1 MVSFVVTRDGTK
13 AKFDITRIEVAVE
26 KALHACTGKDERI
39 SCLLKEGKSIQTLS
53 KELARSVQ
61 RSIRECSKLDRL
73 ITVELIQNLV
83 ELQLMEQTFYV
94 TAKEY
99 ILYRA
104 QHARQ
109 RRHIQ
114 TSKGVPSTHKMVVIK
129 RDGQTQPM
137 SKDKIFKR
145 IRRECEREPVLMCE
159 STVVAEKVLLGL
171 HDNVS
176 TQDLDTLIISVTK
189 DMVIQHPDYGVL
201 ASRVAILGHH
211 KDTDFTRAISEAFVD
226 TQIAFA
232 ADRMFRNVD
241 ENGDSAPLLQRELCD
256 YILEH
261 QVEIDEVIDY
271 ALDFNISLFGFQTLE
286 RAYLM
291 KAKTPSSECRK
302 IVERPQDMF
311 MRVALGIHCVRP
323 NVWLPKDL
331 LTEPS
336 DYEGSEFIDD
346 VAIALEMR
354 IKFDEFVPDFEAAMD
369 TYRYLSQGYFIHAT
383 PTLIYAGMTR
393 PCLSS
398 CFLVAIDSDS
408 IDGIYKTL
416 TDCAKISKNAGGI
429 GCHIHK
435 IRANA
440 SYIRGTAGKSNG
452 IVPMLRNFNM
462 TADYVDQ
469 CFAPGTIV
477 HTSEGPRNI
486 ETIKKGDKLLSA
498 GGLMQPV
505 DLVLEHDYDGP
516 MLRVTIKYAIESVLV
531 TPEHQILAL
540 KRQTKGTNFST
551 LRIRLDKGYAKAEMV
566 DAKELEVDDFV
577 CFPIPKGDDILDI
590 PDIDCDD
597 LRFYGILIGDG
608 WVGEGGNN
616 SGISMGTSDK
626 VAPIREFVEN
636 YLRRKGIHV
645 TVTIRHESHNIRYQW
660 STTHAMFKFRREQ
673 LYDENK
679 EKIIWRPFFRLPT
692 DKLLS
697 ILRGIFEAN
706 GSIKKECVLEM
717 SSKKVIDGVRHI
729 LLRCGIMS
737 SGYVRDRR
745 GNVSS
750 YKGIVTRKITYA
762 LRIPRVPQI
771 MALFPSAPKGKYVNY
786 LVHDGMMYCR
796 ITNMTREH
804 FAGKVYDFKVANE
817 HTYVTDMGSCHNG
830 GGKRKGAFAIYLE
843 LWHADIEDFLEL
855 KLPHGQEKK
864 RCRDLFFGV
873 WRCDYF
879 MECVLQDWD
888 WYLMCPDA
896 CPGLAEVY
904 GADFVALYEKYVEQG
919 KYRKVVKARDIYK
932 MILRSRTEC
941 GVPYIGEKDSIN
953 RKSNQSNLGVI
964 QSSNLCCEIVLY
976 SDRCETA
983 VCNLSSIALP
993 KFIQEDEEGTKY
1005 IDHDHLHRVSQIVTR
1020 NLNKVIDRNHYPTP
1034 ESARSNYRHRP
1045 IGIGVQGL
1053 WDVFMQLR
1061 VPFGS
1066 EEAIQIDREIFETI
1080 YHGALTASWEL
1091 AKEEGAY
1098 SSFRFGKGSPLS
1110 HGKFQFDL
1118 WSDKPQHSGQWNWDV
1133 LRENIMKDGARNSEL
1148 IAPMPTAS
1156 TSQILDNTECLVGET
1171 LVTLRSGL
1179 AIPIKNM
1186 KTRNGVIGVCN
1197 AKMKADLSVGLIDQG
1212 IKDTIT
1218 LVFSDGREIQC
1229 TPNHRF
1235 QLSNGKWK
1243 EASKLDLNRDK
1254 ICVGLEPVLDIQ
1266 DFNTWVWGGKTWK
1279 RAEALAL
1286 ARIIGYVHADG
1297 NVYKYKTKSTPQATA
1312 YLGCQY
1318 DVETFVQDI
1327 ELVGG
1332 SCTVRT
1338 NKQSRIHEVR
1348 IHAYISRLIE
1358 KALGS
1363 GRRISR
1369 DYYLPDFVTDPQ
1381 APLSIVREY
1390 IAGHFGG
1397 DGHRPNLAWSALKGV
1412 KLSHC
1417 VYNRY
1422 LPELKDFFDKLKEL
1436 LYKIGIKGTINIRDQ
1451 KTRSKSYNDDVTE
1464 VLMELAPN
1472 TFFATKIGF
1481 RYCIDKSVKLSIANS
1496 YWRTVEKAM
1505 EQRDKVIEKAKY
1517 LREVEHLSAKKAIEK
1532 AQAIIFEN
1540 MVAIN
1545 KYAMGNPAALR
1556 YKRTRRN
1563 GRCGISPKE
1572 YIETFEAWNEKYC
1585 CDRGSIFA
1593 STFYLHLIDRKET
1606 GKERVWD
1613 ITVEDTHA
1621 FFANGVAVH
1630 NCIEPIKSNLYK
1642 RKTSSGEFLVLN
1654 KYLYQDLDRLGL
1666 DIHAIREQIEA
1677 GDGSI
1682 QHIDEIPQEL
1692 KDLYVTV
1699 WDMDQKLIID
1709 HCVARSPYVTQA
1721 CSMNLYL
1728 QTVDPNVLM
1737 DLDLYAWSKGLKT
1750 QYYLHSKSATKAK
1763 QHHSATPFSK
1773 KEKEIEVEGNSV
1785 CTFEEGCM
1793 MCGS

>member
-26 KALHACTGKDERI
+26 KALHSCTGKDERI

-171 HDNVS
+171 HNNVS

-211 KDTDFTRAISEAFVD
+211 KDTDFTRAISETGVE

-232 ADRMFRNVD
+232 ADRMVRNVD
-241 ENGDSAPLLQRELCD
+241 ENGDLAPLLQIELCE
-256 YILEH
+256 YILDH
-261 QVEIDEVIDY
+261 QAEIDEVIDY

-291 KAKTPSSECRK
+291 KAKTPSSEHRK

-323 NVWLPKDL
+323 NVWNPKDL

-346 VAIALEMR
+346 RAIALEMR
-354 IKFDEFVPDFEAAMD
+354 IKVDEFVPDFEAAMD

-452 IVPMLRNFNM
+452 IVPMLRNFST

-469 CFAPGTIV
+469 
-477 HTSEGPRNI
+477 
-486 ETIKKGDKLLSA
+486 
-498 GGLMQPV
+498 
-505 DLVLEHDYDGP
+505 
-516 MLRVTIKYAIESVLV
+516 
-531 TPEHQILAL
+531 
-540 KRQTKGTNFST
+540 
-551 LRIRLDKGYAKAEMV
+551 
-566 DAKELEVDDFV
+566 
-577 CFPIPKGDDILDI
+577 
-590 PDIDCDD
+590 
-597 LRFYGILIGDG
+597 
-608 WVGEGGNN
+608 
-616 SGISMGTSDK
+616 
-626 VAPIREFVEN
+626 
-636 YLRRKGIHV
+636 
-645 TVTIRHESHNIRYQW
+645 
-660 STTHAMFKFRREQ
+660 
-673 LYDENK
+673 
-679 EKIIWRPFFRLPT
+679 
-692 DKLLS
+692 
-697 ILRGIFEAN
+697 
-706 GSIKKECVLEM
+706 
-717 SSKKVIDGVRHI
+717 
-729 LLRCGIMS
+729 
-737 SGYVRDRR
+737 
-745 GNVSS
+745 
-750 YKGIVTRKITYA
+750 
-762 LRIPRVPQI
+762 
-771 MALFPSAPKGKYVNY
+771 
-786 LVHDGMMYCR
+786 
-796 ITNMTREH
+796 
-804 FAGKVYDFKVANE
+804 
-817 HTYVTDMGSCHNG
+817 G
-830 GGKRKGAFAIYLE
+830 GGKRKGAFAMYLE

-864 RCRDLFFGV
+864 RCRDLFFGA

-896 CPGLAEVY
+896 CPGLPEIY
-904 GADFVALYEKYVEQG
+904 GAEFVALYEKYIALG

-932 MILRSRTEC
+932 RILRSRTEC

-964 QSSNLCCEIVLY
+964 QSSNLCCEVTLY

-983 VCNLSSIALP
+983 TCNLASIALP
-993 KFIQEDEEGTKY
+993 KFVKEHEEDGTKY
-1005 IDHDHLHRVSQIVTR
+1005 IDHEHLHAVAKIVTR
-1020 NLNKVIDRNHYPTP
+1020 NINKVIDRNHYPTP

-1066 EEAIQIDREIFETI
+1066 AEAIQLDREIFETI
-1080 YHGALTASWEL
+1080 YHGSLTASWEL
-1091 AKEEGAY
+1091 ATEEGAY

-1110 HGKFQFDL
+1110 HGKFQFDM
-1118 WSDKPQHSGQWNWDV
+1118 WADEPQPSGRWNWDA
-1133 LRENIMKDGARNSEL
+1133 LRGNIMKDGARNSEL

-1156 TSQILDNTECLVGET
+1156 TSQILDNTE
-1171 LVTLRSGL
+1171 
-1179 AIPIKNM
+1179 
-1186 KTRNGVIGVCN
+1186 
-1197 AKMKADLSVGLIDQG
+1197 
-1212 IKDTIT
+1212 
-1218 LVFSDGREIQC
+1218 
-1229 TPNHRF
+1229 
-1235 QLSNGKWK
+1235 
-1243 EASKLDLNRDK
+1243 
-1254 ICVGLEPVLDIQ
+1254 
-1266 DFNTWVWGGKTWK
+1266 
-1279 RAEALAL
+1279 
-1286 ARIIGYVHADG
+1286 
-1297 NVYKYKTKSTPQATA
+1297 
-1312 YLGCQY
+1312 
-1318 DVETFVQDI
+1318 
-1327 ELVGG
+1327 
-1332 SCTVRT
+1332 
-1338 NKQSRIHEVR
+1338 
-1348 IHAYISRLIE
+1348 
-1358 KALGS
+1358 
-1363 GRRISR
+1363 
-1369 DYYLPDFVTDPQ
+1369 
-1381 APLSIVREY
+1381 
-1390 IAGHFGG
+1390 
-1397 DGHRPNLAWSALKGV
+1397 
-1412 KLSHC
+1412 
-1417 VYNRY
+1417 
-1422 LPELKDFFDKLKEL
+1422 
-1436 LYKIGIKGTINIRDQ
+1436 
-1451 KTRSKSYNDDVTE
+1451 
-1464 VLMELAPN
+1464 
-1472 TFFATKIGF
+1472 
-1481 RYCIDKSVKLSIANS
+1481 
-1496 YWRTVEKAM
+1496 
-1505 EQRDKVIEKAKY
+1505 
-1517 LREVEHLSAKKAIEK
+1517 
-1532 AQAIIFEN
+1532 
-1540 MVAIN
+1540 
-1545 KYAMGNPAALR
+1545 
-1556 YKRTRRN
+1556 
-1563 GRCGISPKE
+1563 
-1572 YIETFEAWNEKYC
+1572 
-1585 CDRGSIFA
+1585 
-1593 STFYLHLIDRKET
+1593 
-1606 GKERVWD
+1606 
-1613 ITVEDTHA
+1613 
-1621 FFANGVAVH
+1621 
-1630 NCIEPIKSNLYK
+1630 CIEPIKSNLYK

-1666 DIHAIREQIEA
+1666 DINAIREQIEA

-1737 DLDLYAWSKGLKT
+1737 ELDLYAWSKGLKT

-1763 QHHSATPFSK
+1763 QHHSIPSK
-1773 KEKEIEVEGNSV
+1773 KEKEIEVEGSSV